1 MKSIIVKHSHLE
13 LPEYILGDCPKLE
26 KSLSYWDPNLYKYI
40 PAGYEYD
47 LENEILYVP
56 RGLDINFV
64 AKLTGRKLEVKKD
77 ENKPA
82 VANIKLL
89 SKPRDDNQVKGI
101 NFLVG
106 LEEFSDT
113 ANYSQKVLILPP
125 GTGKTFISIASFSM
139 LREKAIV
146 ITHLNRISLQWI
158 ESLKKFTQI
167 TDDDIYIFE
176 GSKSITKLLE
186 EYKKNKVIPYKLFF
200 ANHATILSY
209 GDRYG
214 WDKVNELFEI
224 IKVGIKIF
232 DEAHLNFANIL
243 RIDFHTNVKKTFYLT
258 ATFRRT
264 DQKVQKVF
272 DIAFKNVRK
281 YGTELK
287 VDRKHINYVINYFN
301 SKPPTALKYSFH
313 GNRGF
318 KIHPYSNYLVENEIF
333 YNALYKLLDQFT
345 TFEGSVLILVASIE
359 GCNLVKSYVQNRYPD
374 ENVTVLHSKV
384 DKDKRELA
392 MEGSI
397 IISTIQ
403 SFGTGVDLRG
413 LRFCINTIPYSSTVT
428 ADQLSGRLREYDSE
442 SYSIY
447 VDMIDK
453 GFVEIESMRKR
464 RHKVLA
470 DKCNSIS
477 VLNS

>member
-113 ANYSQKVLILPP
+113 VNYSQKVLILPP

-176 GSKSITKLLE
+176 GSKSITKF
-186 EYKKNKVIPYKLFF
+186 I
-200 ANHATILSY
+200 
-209 GDRYG
+209 
-214 WDKVNELFEI
+214 
-224 IKVGIKIF
+224 
-232 DEAHLNFANIL
+232 
-243 RIDFHTNVKKTFYLT
+243 
-258 ATFRRT
+258 
-264 DQKVQKVF
+264 
-272 DIAFKNVRK
+272 
-281 YGTELK
+281 
-287 VDRKHINYVINYFN
+287 
-301 SKPPTALKYSFH
+301 
-313 GNRGF
+313 
-318 KIHPYSNYLVENEIF
+318 
-333 YNALYKLLDQFT
+333 
-345 TFEGSVLILVASIE
+345 
-359 GCNLVKSYVQNRYPD
+359 
-374 ENVTVLHSKV
+374 
-384 DKDKRELA
+384 
-392 MEGSI
+392 
-397 IISTIQ
+397 
-403 SFGTGVDLRG
+403 
-413 LRFCINTIPYSSTVT
+413 
-428 ADQLSGRLREYDSE
+428 
-442 SYSIY
+442 
-447 VDMIDK
+447 
-453 GFVEIESMRKR
+453 
-464 RHKVLA
+464 
-470 DKCNSIS
+470 
-477 VLNS
+477 